1 MSKVQVIQASK
12 GASTERVP
20 VAAYCRV
27 SSKSED
33 QGHSFAA
40 QVREYTAQ
48 IESNPKWM
56 LAGIYAD
63 EGISGISARKRPEF
77 QRLIEDCRQGKV
89 KRILTKS
96 ISRFARNTQECL
108 EYVREL
114 KLLGVSV
121 CFEKEGLDTR
131 DMAGELLVSVF
142 GSLAQEESISISK
155 NVRMSNQR
163 RMERGEFISGLT
175 PYGYRRT
182 GAQLQIYEPEADIVR
197 WIFRQY
203 LNGVPEKD
211 IVKAVKIMDAEIN
224 AGSTSRAWTRHTI
237 AYIIKNERYVG
248 DMLLQKN
255 YTALSDPPRRMI
267 NYGEVARYYVEN
279 SHPAIISRADFNKAQ
294 ALRKKRSGTQTVQ
307 HETPLQRRL
316 VCEECGSVFKKRIN
330 KKGIIRWSCYKHNTD
345 RRACPTMPVADAL
358 IWDAFTWMIKI
369 LISEQMELLRTMVNQ
384 LCLLLERTATGD
396 GDINI
401 LNQEIVRLNDQIH
414 AIHRLYSMKLFDIGT
429 FQERTNALQARLQ
442 ELQGKRK
449 ILIAGLAQ
457 DDALEKTKQIIS
469 TLQEIDIESEKD
481 IQRGF
486 LQIVDKVLVNQ
497 EKKVTFHLI
506 NGLKLVGW
514 EHEKGWHGANGTE

>member
-12 GASTERVP
+12 GASAERVP

-48 IESNPKWM
+48 IESNPKWT

-294 ALRKKRSGTQTVQ
+294 ALRKKRSGTQTLQ

-330 KKGIIRWSCYKHNTD
+330 KKGIIRWSCYKHDTD

-369 LISEQMELLRTMVNQ
+369 LMVKRMLENERYTGKDGYPIIIQKELFERAFMIRKSKAVKTERKEKPQDKLPCITPAETRNFPTDIRVARLENQINWELSRSILEPERLKAKIFQCAVMKYDALRIHVNKKPNKT
-384 LCLLLERTATGD
+384 LDTDNAD
-396 GDINI
+396 
-401 LNQEIVRLNDQIH
+401 
-414 AIHRLYSMKLFDIGT
+414 FDI
-429 FQERTNALQARLQ
+429 
-442 ELQGKRK
+442 
-449 ILIAGLAQ
+449 
-457 DDALEKTKQIIS
+457 
-469 TLQEIDIESEKD
+469 
-481 IQRGF
+481 
-486 LQIVDKVLVNQ
+486 
-497 EKKVTFHLI
+497 
-506 NGLKLVGW
+506 
-514 EHEKGWHGANGTE
+514 